1 MTRDLT
7 LRTTFDAIVH
17 DYDELRPHYPQ
28 ALIEDAIALSGLPP
42 GGHILEIGC
51 GPGTA
56 TLPFARRGYE
66 MLCLEL
72 GPNLAAHAAAKCSAY
87 PRVRVQ
93 TTSFEDW
100 PLQPRAFDLVLSASA
115 FHWIPAEIG
124 YAKSAAALREG
135 GSLALAWNRHEAAD
149 TPFFRAVRAYW
160 QEMEPRVYQHARR
173 PPPEEMERLFS
184 WIREHIGKIHPIL
197 VGSIA
202 HYNFVRIHPFDDGNG
217 RGARILMNLLL
228 MREHYPP
235 AMIRNENRRQY
246 IESLQRAN
254 QGDLAPFVEF
264 VANSLIETENT
275 ILEDFS

>member
-7 LRTTFDAIVH
+7 LRTTFDAIVR

-173 PPPEEMERLFS
+173 PPPEEMERLTLADFEAS
-184 WIREHIGKIHPIL
+184 GCFGPVEIRRYDWTQTYSADQYARLLGTYSVL
-197 VGSIA
+197 
-202 HYNFVRIHPFDDGNG
+202 
-217 RGARILMNLLL
+217 ARIEEQ
-228 MREHYPP
+228 R
-235 AMIRNENRRQY
+235 RRQLLDGVRELAERHGGTVTRPY
-246 IESLQRAN
+246 QAVLYLARLRDRPPRA
-254 QGDLAPFVEF
+254 PR
-264 VANSLIETENT
+264 TRP
-275 ILEDFS
+275 